1 MGSDDMPNND
11 EHSLVGGLLGL
22 LCYLGHKDLSGSKPS
37 PLGAAASTILGA
49 AAGSLPDMI
58 EPATS
63 PQHRGLFHS
72 ASVGLGLTYL
82 LRKAARS
89 ETLSREEKLVSA
101 ILGLGYLSHLSLD
114 SRTSQGLPMI

>member
-1 MGSDDMPNND
+1 MPSND
-11 EHSLVGGLLGL
+11 EHTLVGGLLGL
-22 LCYLGHKDLSGSKPS
+22 MCYLGYKDLTGTRPS
-37 PLGAAASTILGA
+37 LLGAASSTILGA
-49 AAGSLPDMI
+49 TAGSLPDMI

-72 ASVGLGLTYL
+72 TSVGLGLTYL
-82 LRKAARS
+82 LRKVAGS
-89 ETLSREEKLVSA
+89 EKLSREEKLVSA

>member
-1 MGSDDMPNND
+1 MPNND
-11 EHSLVGGLLGL
+11 EHTFVSGLIGL
-22 LCYLGHKDLSGSKPS
+22 ACYLGYKGLTGTKPS
-37 PLGAAASTILGA
+37 LLGAVASTSLGA

-72 ASVGLGLTYL
+72 ASAGLGLTYL
-82 LRKAARS
+82 LRKAVRS

-101 ILGLGYLSHLSLD
+101 IVGLGYLSHLSLD
-114 SRTSQGLPMI
+114 SQTSQGLPLI

>member
-1 MGSDDMPNND
+1 MPNND
-11 EHSLVGGLLGL
+11 EHTLVGGLLGL
-22 LCYLGHKDLSGSKPS
+22 MCYFGHKNLTGTKPS
-37 PLGAAASTILGA
+37 LLGAAGSTVLGA

-89 ETLSREEKLVSA
+89 ETLSREEKLVTA

-114 SRTSQGLPMI
+114 SRTSQGLPLI